1 MSQIS
6 DVTPEKQ
13 PKKIQDSILEL
24 SDEVYQM
31 RKKILNEI
39 IDQSVSLVD
48 IQSST
53 NRLFLARTCPFAALN
68 LEEATLYQS
77 SRH

>member
-1 MSQIS
+1 MSHIS
-6 DVTPEKQ
+6 DVTSEKK
-13 PKKIQDSILEL
+13 PKEIQDSIFEL

-31 RKKILNEI
+31 RKKILDEI
-39 IDQSVSLVD
+39 IDQSISLVD

-53 NRLFLARTCPFAALN
+53 NRLFLARTCPFAAVT
-68 LEEATLYQS
+68 LEEATLYHS